1 MVRRTQKIRLQNPTN
16 CLSMFDHFVGLV
28 VKELIDINSNLS
40 HDAMAYCKIM
50 GQLMNDKKHG
60 TDIWLVGLARLK
72 N

>member
-1 MVRRTQKIRLQNPTN
+1 
-16 CLSMFDHFVGLV
+16 MFDHFVGLV

-50 GQLMNDKKHG
+50 EQLMNGKKHG